1 MEPSVPVD
9 GGWSEDYRTPFL
21 RDSESVPL
29 AAGADPEVVSVA
41 APADNE
47 TVGHVGAKCADP
59 TAAAT
64 PEDTNIV
71 LVAAAAGY
79 TTAYLVADDND
90 DKIVEV
96 VDDVGSGRA

>member
-1 MEPSVPVD
+1 MASL
-9 GGWSEDYRTPFL
+9 T
-21 RDSESVPL
+21 
-29 AAGADPEVVSVA
+29 AAGADPEYVSVA
-41 APADNE
+41 FPADNE